1 MTSTKPSSKPVNS
14 NFSSGPCSKRP
25 GWNINLLKNSPVGRS
40 HRSKECKSKLK
51 EAIDKSKQVLKLPN
65 SYSLAIMAGS
75 NTGALESAL
84 WSLLGCKGVDVLAWE
99 NFGKDWVI
107 DVLEQL
113 KIKNVN
119 THEADYGNIPDLKK
133 VNFNND
139 VIFTWNGT
147 TSGVRVPN
155 AEWIPDNREGL
166 TICDATSGIF
176 SMDIDFNKLDVI
188 TWSWQK
194 VLGGEAAHGML
205 ALSPRAIKRLET
217 YTPDWPIPKLFRLAN
232 KKKLIKGIFEGGTI
246 NTPSM
251 ICVEDALDAL
261 NWVESVGG
269 TKGLVKISNENLK
282 IVEDWVSKSDWVKFM
297 CEDKNTRSA
306 TSITLLIKDEWFT
319 KFNEEE
325 QRGVLKKLFSLLEKE
340 GVANDING
348 YPKAPPSIRI
358 WGGSTVQNS
367 DIKALLPWI
376 DWAYNSIKN
385 NA

>member
-1 MTSTKPSSKPVNS
+1 MKIEKPTEKPSNP
-14 NFSSGPCSKRP
+14 NFSSGPCAKRP

-40 HRSKECKSKLK
+40 HRSKECKNKLK
-51 EAIDKSKQVLKLPN
+51 EAIDKSKQVLKLPS

-99 NFGKDWVI
+99 NFGKDWII
-107 DVLEQL
+107 DILEQL
-113 KIKNVN
+113 KIENVN
-119 THEADYGNIPDLKK
+119 SHKADYGNIPDLNK

-139 VIFTWNGT
+139 VVFTWNGT

-155 AEWIPDNREGL
+155 AEWIPEDREGL

-176 SMDIDFNKLDVI
+176 SMDIDYNKLDVI

-217 YTPDWPIPKLFRLAN
+217 YTPKWPIPKLFRLAN
-232 KKKLIKGIFEGGTI
+232 KKKLVKGIFEGSTI

-251 ICVEDALDAL
+251 ICVEDVLDSL
-261 NWVESVGG
+261 NWAESAGG
-269 TKGLVKISNENLK
+269 TNELIKISNANLK
-282 IVEDWVSKSDWVKFM
+282 IVEDWVNKSNWIKFM
-297 CEDKNTRSA
+297 NDDKKTRSS
-306 TSITLLIKDEWFT
+306 TSITLVIKDDWF
-319 KFNEEE
+319 KKINEDD
-325 QRGVLKKLFSLLEKE
+325 QKDFIKKVVSKLDSE
-340 GVANDING
+340 GIAKDING
-348 YPKAPPSIRI
+348 YPKAPPSFRL
-358 WGGSTVQNS
+358 WGGATVQNN
-367 DIKALLPWI
+367 DMKALLPWI
-376 DWAYNSIKN
+376 DWAYNSVKN

>member
-1 MTSTKPSSKPVNS
+1 MTLNKPSSKPANS

-25 GWNINLLKNSPVGRS
+25 GWNINQLKNSIVGRS
-40 HRSKECKSKLK
+40 HRSKECKNKLK

-113 KIKNVN
+113 KINNVN
-119 THEADYGNIPDLKK
+119 PHKADYGSIPDLKK

-155 AEWIPDNREGL
+155 AEWIPNNREGL

-217 YTPDWPIPKLFRLAN
+217 HTPSWPIPKLFRLAN
-232 KKKLIKGIFEGGTI
+232 KKKLVKGIFEGSTI

-251 ICVEDALDAL
+251 ICVEDVIDSL
-261 NWVESVGG
+261 NWVESIGG
-269 TKGLVKISNENLK
+269 TSELIKISNENLK
-282 IVEDWVSKSDWVKFM
+282 IVEDWVNNSNWVKFM
-297 CEDKNTRSA
+297 NDDKKTRSS
-306 TSITLLIKDEWFT
+306 TSITLVVKDEWFK
-319 KFNEEE
+319 KFNEDE
-325 QRGVLKKLFSLLEKE
+325 KKDVIKKIVSKLDNE
-340 GVANDING
+340 GVAKDING
-348 YPKAPPSIRI
+348 YPKAPPSLRL
-358 WGGSTVQNS
+358 WGGATVQNS
-367 DIKALLPWI
+367 DMKALLPWI
-376 DWAYNSIKN
+376 DWAYNSVKN